1 VTVQPI
7 RFERNASGWIMDLP
21 QRSRG
26 RFSRSPS
33 DPPPSGWWTVVVLVL
48 IVPVLFVTQRVGYFL
63 DDLGFQAYP
72 IYLALFITLVG
83 LVIRQMHARP
93 SIHTPLRVR
102 RDGFT
107 LWLQGTCG
115 SIRGRHIR
123 PEFMQGEWRLWEE
136 GVLNSL
142 AFQTQRTRLGATLV
156 VRDRHTET
164 SYGWIQV
171 SDRDLELLSGY
182 LEAAL
187 SEARIRRDQRKL
199 EASAGLHDEIEPQV
213 H

>member
-1 VTVQPI
+1 
-7 RFERNASGWIMDLP
+7 MDLP

-26 RFSRSPS
+26 RLSRSPT
-33 DPPPSGWWTVVVLVL
+33 DPPPSGWWTVLVLVL
-48 IVPVLFVTQRVGYFL
+48 IVPVLFVTQRVGIFL

-72 IYLALFITLVG
+72 IYLALFIMMVG

-107 LWLQGTCG
+107 LWLQGTRG

-136 GVLNSL
+136 GVLDSL
-142 AFQTQRTRLGATLV
+142 DFQTRRTRLGATLV

-164 SYGWIQV
+164 AYGWIQV
-171 SDRDLELLSGY
+171 SDHDLELLSGY
-182 LEAAL
+182 LESAL
-187 SEARIRRDQRKL
+187 SEARVRRTQSETDVS
-199 EASAGLHDEIEPQV
+199 EALLGEGDIPV